1 MNEICKLT
9 ARYPAL
15 CSCENEI
22 LAAAELMVQTYEH
35 GGKILLC
42 GNGGS
47 AADCDHIA
55 GELLKGFLL
64 PRKVENENIPAAI
77 REKLQGALPAV
88 SLPSLT
94 AALTAS
100 INDLDAE
107 FVYAQLLY
115 GLAKEGDLLIAI
127 STSGNSPNVLH
138 AAELARAVGVK
149 TLALTGNSGGRLA
162 KIADVSICVP
172 ESETYL
178 VQELHLPVYH
188 FLCAETERR
197 IFQPF
202 GDFN

>member
-162 KIADVSICVP
+162 KIADISICVP

>member
-9 ARYPAL
+9 ARYPSL

-22 LAAAELMVQTYEH
+22 LAAAELMAQTYAH

-47 AADCDHIA
+47 ASDCEHIA

-64 PRKVENENIPAAI
+64 PRKVENKKVPAEI
-77 REKLQGALPAV
+77 REKLQGSLPAV
-88 SLPSLT
+88 ALPSLT

-127 STSGNSPNVLH
+127 STSGNSKNVLR
-138 AAELARAVGVK
+138 AAELARAIGVK
-149 TLALTGNSGGRLA
+149 TLALTGAGGGKLA
-162 KIADVSICVP
+162 EFADVAICVP

>member
-15 CSCENEI
+15 CPCENEI

-149 TLALTGNSGGRLA
+149 PLALTGNSGGRLA
-162 KIADVSICVP
+162 KIADVAICVP
-172 ESETYL
+172 ENETYL

-188 FLCAETERR
+188 FLCAETERC

>member
-77 REKLQGALPAV
+77 RENLQGALPAV

-197 IFQPF
+197 IF
-202 GDFN
+202 G

>member
-1 MNEICKLT
+1 MNCLEELI

-15 CSCENEI
+15 SACKNEI
-22 LAAAELMVQTYEH
+22 DAAANIITETYRS

-64 PRKVENENIPAAI
+64 PRKVENPNIPAEM

-100 INDLDAE
+100 INDLDAD

-115 GLAKEGDLLIAI
+115 GLAKPGDLLVAI
-127 STSGNSPNVLH
+127 STSGNSGNVLH
-138 AAELARAVGVK
+138 AAELARALGVK
-149 TLALTGNSGGRLA
+149 TLALTGAGGGKLKA
-162 KIADVSICVP
+162 VSDVAICVP

-197 IFQPF
+197 IF
-202 GDFN
+202 GR

>member
-1 MNEICKLT
+1 MNSLT
-9 ARYPAL
+9 ELIARHPAL
-15 CSCENEI
+15 AACKSEI
-22 LAAAELMVQTYEH
+22 EAAVSLITETYFG
-35 GGKILLC
+35 GGKVLLC

-64 PRKVENENIPAAI
+64 PRKVENPDIPAEL

-100 INDLDAE
+100 INDLDAD
-107 FVYAQLLY
+107 FVYAQLLL
-115 GLAKEGDLLIAI
+115 GLAKPGDLLVAI
-127 STSGNSPNVLH
+127 STSGNSKNVLH
-138 AAELARAVGVK
+138 AAELARAIGVK
-149 TLALTGNSGGRLA
+149 TLALTGKGGGRLA
-162 KIADVSICVP
+162 ELADTAICVP

-188 FLCAETERR
+188 FLCAETERH

>member
-9 ARYPAL
+9 ARDPAL

-162 KIADVSICVP
+162 KIADISICVP

-188 FLCAETERR
+188 FLCAETERC

>member
-178 VQELHLPVYH
+178 VQELHLPIYH

>member
-138 AAELARAVGVK
+138 EAELARAVGVK

-162 KIADVSICVP
+162 KIADISICVP

-197 IFQPF
+197 IF
-202 GDFN
+202 G

>member
-22 LAAAELMVQTYEH
+22 LAAAELIVQTYEH

-162 KIADVSICVP
+162 KIADISICVP

-197 IFQPF
+197 IF
-202 GDFN
+202 G

>member
-15 CSCENEI
+15 YSCENEI

-64 PRKVENENIPAAI
+64 PRKVENEKIPAAI

-162 KIADVSICVP
+162 KIADISICVP

-197 IFQPF
+197 IF
-202 GDFN
+202 G

>member
-64 PRKVENENIPAAI
+64 PRKVENEKIPAAI

-178 VQELHLPVYH
+178 VQELHLPIYH

>member
-64 PRKVENENIPAAI
+64 PRKVENEKIPAAI

-162 KIADVSICVP
+162 KIADISICVP

-197 IFQPF
+197 IF
-202 GDFN
+202 G

>member
-64 PRKVENENIPAAI
+64 PRKVENEKIPAAI

-162 KIADVSICVP
+162 KIADISICVP